1 MNKKTHTL
9 REYLSH
15 TLKRTVD
22 ILGATLGLTLFS
34 PLLIVVALLIK
45 KESPGPVFYKG
56 VRAGKKRAPFKMF
69 KFRSM
74 VMNADKIGGP
84 STRGGDPRLT
94 KIGAFIRR
102 YKIDEL
108 PQLINVLK
116 GDMSLVGPRP
126 EVPHYAELYKGDEE
140 KVYEVRPGMTDYAS
154 LWDIHEEDILAKA
167 KSSEEA
173 EEIYLTEVRPTKVKL
188 QLKYVHEKGLLTDLK
203 IIGKTIGKLI
213 FS

>member
-1 MNKKTHTL
+1 MKHINCKLGTIV
-9 REYLSH
+9 
-15 TLKRTVD
+15 KRGVD
-22 ILGATLGLTLFS
+22 IVGAVVGLALFS
-34 PLLIVVALLIK
+34 PLLLTIAALIK
-45 KESPGPVFYKG
+45 RESPGPVFYKG
-56 VRAGKKRAPFKMF
+56 VRAGKKRKPFKMF

-74 VMNADKIGGP
+74 VINADKLGGP

-94 KIGAFIRR
+94 RIGAFIRR

-140 KVYEVRPGMTDYAS
+140 KVFDVRPGMTDYAS
-154 LWDIHEEDILAKA
+154 LWDIHEEEVLAKA
-167 KSSEEA
+167 KSSDEA

-188 QLKYVHEKGLLTDLK
+188 QLKYVHEKGFLTDLK
-203 IIGKTIGKLI
+203 IIGKTIKKLI